1 MCLQIDRKEIVIDM
15 DEKQQVKDEKKQT
28 QEEKRDVRKK
38 RRIRNQILAYVVLI
52 LLILAAAAGIMMLVK
67 QVTNAA
73 RQQEEKEDSQAMI
86 NDLLSSENE
95 LQSPTPGAEQTPE
108 PVVELTQEQKLD
120 EIVNA
125 VIEVMPIEDKVAGL
139 FIVAPEAITGV
150 AKAVKAG
157 DSTKDALS
165 KYPVGGLIYFASNM
179 QSADQL
185 KEMLHN
191 TVIFARAPL
200 FIAVDEEG
208 GSVSRL
214 ANTGLAEKVDSPGAI
229 SRTGDPNNAYLAGVT
244 IGSALSS
251 YGFNLDLAP
260 VADISSVENS
270 YMGDR
275 TYGSDA
281 QTASPYVVSMI
292 QGLKEQKVSACL
304 KHFPGN
310 GATTQDPHTGIATSD
325 RTAEQFRAEEFAVF
339 QAGIDA
345 GVDMIMISHMEAPA
359 LTVGST
365 EPYVPC
371 SLSKAVVTDILRN
384 ELGFDGV
391 IITDALNMGAISDYF
406 SSEEAAIYALQ
417 AGCDMLLMPE
427 NFEEAYNGVLE
438 AVKNGTISEERIDD
452 ALRRIY
458 RIKYADRLVE

>member
-1 MCLQIDRKEIVIDM
+1 M
-15 DEKQQVKDEKKQT
+15 DEKQQVKDEKQQA
-28 QEEKRDVRKK
+28 QEEKREVRRK

-52 LLILAAAAGIMMLVK
+52 LLILAAAVGIVMAVK
-67 QVTNAA
+67 QIANSA
-73 RQQEEKEDSQAMI
+73 RQQEEDEKKESQAMI
-86 NDLLSSENE
+86 DNLLSKEDD
-95 LQSPTPGAEQTPE
+95 LQTPE
-108 PVVELTQEQKLD
+108 PEQTQEPTVELTQEQKLD

-139 FIVAPEAITGV
+139 FIVTPEAITGV
-150 AKAVKAG
+150 SNAVKAG
-157 DSTKDALS
+157 DGTKDALS
-165 KYPVGGLIYFASNM
+165 QYPVGGLIYFASNM

-185 KEMLHN
+185 KEMLYN
-191 TVIFARAPL
+191 TVLFARAPL

-214 ANTGLAEKVDSPGAI
+214 ATTGLAEKVDSAGDI
-229 SRTGDPNNAYLAGVT
+229 GKTGDPNNAYQAGVT

-251 YGFNLDLAP
+251 YGFNLDFAP

-270 YMGDR
+270 YMGNR

-292 QGLKEQKVSACL
+292 KGLKEQNVSACL

-325 RTAEQFRAEEFAVF
+325 RTAEQFRSEEFAVF

-359 LTVGST
+359 LTVGSN

-371 SLSKAVVTDILRN
+371 SLSKAVITDILRN

-427 NFEEAYNGVLE
+427 NFEEAYNGVLN
-438 AVKNGTISEERIDD
+438 AVQNGTISEERIDD

>member
-1 MCLQIDRKEIVIDM
+1 M
-15 DEKQQVKDEKKQT
+15 DEKQQA
-28 QEEKRDVRKK
+28 QEEKREARRR
-38 RRIRNQILAYVVLI
+38 RRIRNQILAYVVL
-52 LLILAAAAGIMMLVK
+52 LLFILAVAVGIVMALK
-67 QVTNAA
+67 QITILT
-73 RQQEEKEDSQAMI
+73 RQQENQKESQAMI
-86 NDLLSSENE
+86 DNLLSNNDE
-95 LQSPTPGAEQTPE
+95 LQTPTPPPEQTQE
-108 PVVELTQEQKLD
+108 PVVELTPEQKLD

-139 FIVAPEAITGV
+139 FIVTPEALTGV

-157 DSTKDALS
+157 DGTKDALS

-191 TVIFARAPL
+191 TVLFARSPL

-214 ANTGLAEKVDSPGAI
+214 ATTGLAEKVDSAGDI
-229 SRTGDPNNAYLAGVT
+229 GKTGDPNNAYQAGVT
-244 IGSALSS
+244 IGSALNS
-251 YGFNLDLAP
+251 YGFNLDFAP

-270 YMGDR
+270 YMGNR

-281 QTASPYVVSMI
+281 QTASPFVVSMI
-292 QGLKEQKVSACL
+292 QGLKEQNVSACL

-345 GVDMIMISHMEAPA
+345 GVDMIMISHMAAPA
-359 LTVGST
+359 LTGSN
-365 EPYVPC
+365 EPC
-371 SLSKAVVTDILRN
+371 SLSKVVVTDILRE
-384 ELGFDGV
+384 ELGYEGV
-391 IITDALNMGAISDYF
+391 IITDALNMGAVADYN
-406 SSEEAAIYALQ
+406 SSEEAAIMALQ

-427 NFEEAYNGVLE
+427 NFKEAYNGVLQ
-438 AVKNGTISEERIDD
+438 AVQDGFISEERIDD
-452 ALRRIY
+452 SLRRIY

>member
-1 MCLQIDRKEIVIDM
+1 M
-15 DEKQQVKDEKKQT
+15 DEKQVKDEKQQIKDEKQQS
-28 QEEKRDVRKK
+28 QEEKRYVRKK

-52 LLILAAAAGIMMLVK
+52 LLILATAVGILMAMK
-67 QVTNAA
+67 QITNAV
-73 RQQEEKEDSQAMI
+73 RQQEEDGKKEQQTMI
-86 NDLLSSENE
+86 DDLLSNGDE

-108 PVVELTQEQKLD
+108 PVVELTQEQKLE

-125 VIEVMPIEDKVAGL
+125 VIEVMPLEDKVAGL
-139 FIVAPEAITGV
+139 FIVTPEAITGV
-150 AKAVKAG
+150 SKVVKAG

-185 KEMLHN
+185 KEMLYN
-191 TVIFARAPL
+191 TALFARSPL

-229 SRTGDPNNAYLAGVT
+229 SKTGDPNNAYLAGVT

-371 SLSKAVVTDILRN
+371 SLSKAVITDILRG

-427 NFEEAYNGVLE
+427 NFEEAYNGVME

-458 RIKYADRLVE
+458 RIKYADRVVE

>member
-1 MCLQIDRKEIVIDM
+1 MIFNM
-15 DEKQQVKDEKKQT
+15 DEKQQAQNEQQQI
-28 QEEKRDVRKK
+28 QEEKRDARKK
-38 RRIRNQILAYVVLI
+38 RRIRNQILAYVVVI
-52 LLILAAAAGIMMLVK
+52 LLILAAAVGTVMAVK
-67 QVTNAA
+67 QITNLA
-73 RQQEEKEDSQAMI
+73 RQKEEDEKKESQTMI
-86 NDLLSSENE
+86 DNLLSNGDE
-95 LQSPTPGAEQTPE
+95 LQTPTPKPEQTSE

-139 FIVAPEAITGV
+139 FIVTPEAITGV
-150 AKAVKAG
+150 TKAIKAG
-157 DSTKDALS
+157 DSTKDALM
-165 KYPVGGLIYFASNM
+165 KYPVGGLIYFAQNM
-179 QSADQL
+179 QSENQL
-185 KEMLHN
+185 KEMLYN
-191 TVIFARAPL
+191 TVLLARTPL

-214 ANTGLAEKVDSPGAI
+214 ANTGLAEKVDSAGDI
-229 SRTGDPNNAYLAGVT
+229 GKSGDPNNAYQAGVT

-251 YGFNLDLAP
+251 FGFNLDLAP

-270 YMGDR
+270 YMGNR

-292 QGLKEQKVSACL
+292 KGLKEQNISACL

-310 GATTQDPHTGIATSD
+310 GATTQDPHTGIASSD
-325 RTAEQFRAEEFAVF
+325 RTAEEFRAEEFAVF

-391 IITDALNMGAISDYF
+391 IITDALNMGAISDYY

>member
-1 MCLQIDRKEIVIDM
+1 ME
-15 DEKQQVKDEKKQT
+15 EKQQVKDEKQQA
-28 QEEKRDVRKK
+28 QEEKRNARRK

-52 LLILAAAAGIMMLVK
+52 LLIFAAAVGIVMAVK
-67 QVTNAA
+67 QITISV
-73 RQQEEKEDSQAMI
+73 RQQEEGEKKGSQAMI
-86 NDLLSSENE
+86 DDLLSNEDE
-95 LQSPTPGAEQTPE
+95 LQTPTPEPEQTPE

-139 FIVAPEAITGV
+139 FIVTPEAITGV
-150 AKAVKAG
+150 SKAVKAG
-157 DSTKDALS
+157 DGTKDALS
-165 KYPVGGLIYFASNM
+165 QYPVGGLIYFAQNM

-185 KEMLHN
+185 KEMLYN
-191 TVIFARAPL
+191 TVLFARASL

-214 ANTGLAEKVDSPGAI
+214 ATTGLAEKVDSAGDI
-229 SRTGDPNNAYLAGVT
+229 GKTGDPNNAYQAGVT

-251 YGFNLDLAP
+251 FGFNLDFAP

-281 QTASPYVVSMI
+281 QTVSPYVVSMI
-292 QGLKEQKVSACL
+292 QGLKEQNVSACL

-345 GVDMIMISHMEAPA
+345 GVDMIMMSHMAAPA
-359 LTVGST
+359 LTGSND
-365 EPYVPC
+365 PC
-371 SLSKAVVTDILRN
+371 SLSEIVVTDILRG
-384 ELGFDGV
+384 ELGFEGV
-391 IITDALNMGAISDYF
+391 IITDALNMGAVADYN
-406 SSEEAAIYALQ
+406 SSADAAIMALK

-427 NFEEAYNGVLE
+427 NFEEAYNGVLQ
-438 AVKNGTISEERIDD
+438 AVKDGVISEERIDD

-458 RIKYADRLVE
+458 RIKYADRLIE

>member
-1 MCLQIDRKEIVIDM
+1 MIFNM
-15 DEKQQVKDEKKQT
+15 DEKQQAQNEKQQI
-28 QEEKRDVRKK
+28 QEEKRDARKK
-38 RRIRNQILAYVVLI
+38 RRIRNQILAYVVVI
-52 LLILAAAAGIMMLVK
+52 LLILAAAVGTVMAVK
-67 QVTNAA
+67 QITNLA
-73 RQQEEKEDSQAMI
+73 RQKEEDEKKESQAMI
-86 NDLLSSENE
+86 DNLLSNGDE
-95 LQSPTPGAEQTPE
+95 LQTPTPKPEQTSE

-139 FIVAPEAITGV
+139 FIVTPEAITGV
-150 AKAVKAG
+150 TKAIKAG
-157 DSTKDALS
+157 DSTKDALM
-165 KYPVGGLIYFASNM
+165 KYPVGGLIYFAQNM
-179 QSADQL
+179 QSENQL
-185 KEMLHN
+185 KEMLYN
-191 TVIFARAPL
+191 TVLLARTPL

-214 ANTGLAEKVDSPGAI
+214 ANTGLAEKVDSAGDI
-229 SRTGDPNNAYLAGVT
+229 GKSGDPNNAYQAGVT

-251 YGFNLDLAP
+251 FGFNLDLAP

-270 YMGDR
+270 YMGNR

-292 QGLKEQKVSACL
+292 RGLKEQNISACL

-310 GATTQDPHTGIATSD
+310 GATTQDPHTGIASSD
-325 RTAEQFRAEEFAVF
+325 RTAEEFRAEEFAVF

-391 IITDALNMGAISDYF
+391 IITDALNMGAISDYY

>member
-1 MCLQIDRKEIVIDM
+1 MLIDM
-15 DEKQQVKDEKKQT
+15 DEKQQAQDEKQQT
-28 QEEKRDVRKK
+28 QKEKRDARKK
-38 RRIRNQILAYVVLI
+38 RRIRNQILAYVVVI
-52 LLILAAAAGIMMLVK
+52 LLILAAAVGT
-67 QVTNAA
+67 VTAVQQITNLA
-73 RQQEEKEDSQAMI
+73 RQQEEDEKKESQAMI
-86 NDLLSSENE
+86 DNMLSKEDDL
-95 LQSPTPGAEQTPE
+95 QTPKPDQTSE

-139 FIVAPEAITGV
+139 FIVTPEAITGV
-150 AKAVKAG
+150 TKAIKAG

-165 KYPVGGLIYFASNM
+165 KYPVGGLIYFAQNM
-179 QSADQL
+179 QSEDQL
-185 KEMLHN
+185 KEMLYN
-191 TVIFARAPL
+191 TVLFARTPL

-214 ANTGLAEKVDSPGAI
+214 ANTGLAEKVDSAGNI
-229 SRTGDPNNAYLAGVT
+229 GKTGDPNNAYQAGVT

-292 QGLKEQKVSACL
+292 QGLKEQNISACL

-310 GATTQDPHTGIATSD
+310 GATTQDPHTGIASSD
-325 RTAEQFRAEEFAVF
+325 RTAEEFRAEEFAVF

-371 SLSKAVVTDILRN
+371 SLSKAVITDILRN

-391 IITDALNMGAISDYF
+391 IITDALNMGAISDYY